1 MTENTTKKNMRGEI
15 LELAIPLF
23 ASAGYDG
30 VSMRDIATAV
40 GLTPAA
46 LYYHFADKEQLYVD
60 AVGHACKE
68 TKDVLKAAIDG
79 AGSPWMRLESFVS
92 MYAQLLATKKDYQR
106 MMQWLMLDSDE
117 QRQHKLAINVFQEL
131 FVAVRDLIGDLGHG
145 YDAHLLT
152 VSIFGLIVF
161 HFETEKILR
170 FLPGYQSQHEAPAI
184 LAQHVV
190 GLLRNGLFEGVCSNR
205 CLNTVEEPTREVMVE
220 NA

>member
-1 MTENTTKKNMRGEI
+1 MTENTTKKNMREEI

-23 ASAGYDG
+23 AKAGYDG

-40 GLTPAA
+40 RLTPAA
-46 LYYHFADKEQLYVD
+46 LYYHFADKEQLYID

-79 AGSPWMRLESFVS
+79 AGSPWMRLESFIS

-106 MMQWLMLDSDE
+106 MMQWMMLDSDD
-117 QRQHKLAINVFQEL
+117 QRLHTLANKIFQEI
-131 FVAVRDLIGDLGHG
+131 FVAVRDMIGDLGHG

-152 VSIFGLIVF
+152 GSILGLIVF

-170 FLPGYQSQHEAPAI
+170 FLPGYQSQHETPAI

-190 GLLRNGLFEGVCSNR
+190 GLLRHGLFGGVSSNR
-205 CLNTVEEPTREVMVE
+205 RPDTVDEPTMEVSMKKT
-220 NA
+220 